1 MKRFPLWK
9 IYKDVLLIVHRED
22 DFIRKIM
29 SKIFW
34 NIFIIWNFVFEY
46 QRIKF
51 ENFSN
56 TSEIKEY
63 YIIMKKYSWEW
74 FLTVLF
80 LNIVYIV

>member
-29 SKIFW
+29 SKIF
-34 NIFIIWNFVFEY
+34 WNFVFEY

>member
-29 SKIFW
+29 SKIW

-51 ENFSN
+51 ENFTN

-63 YIIMKKYSWEW
+63 YIIMKKYSWEC

>member
-9 IYKDVLLIVHRED
+9 IYKDVLLIIHRED

-29 SKIFW
+29 SKIW

>member
-9 IYKDVLLIVHRED
+9 IYKDVLLIIHRED

>member
-1 MKRFPLWK
+1 MKRFSLWK